1 MLTMLSG
8 MIGRGNN
15 LTNPTR
21 SPKLYAA
28 ISISSALLLAAFVVV
43 GVRVAGA
50 TGSQASGTSNSTIT
64 LPVGT
69 RLMVKMVDAVDSE
82 TSQPDQRF
90 RGTLEANLMAGDTVV
105 APKGT
110 TVFGRLLTAQS
121 AGRSGGQLEFDLTD
135 IVINSQTYSLSTSS
149 QQFKGEGSG
158 SQAGTGAKAGA
169 AIGGISGGLGGAMR
183 GAGTGAVVGHASG
196 ANTSGEKV
204 KVPAGTLLEFTL
216 DHPVSLPAT
225 GR

>member
-1 MLTMLSG
+1 MFNGTLAKG
-8 MIGRGNN
+8 I
-15 LTNPTR
+15 NPTNATQ
-21 SPKLYAA
+21 SPKLRAT
-28 ISISSALLLAAFVVV
+28 SISGFLLLAALVLV
-43 GVRVAGA
+43 GFQAAGA
-50 TGSQASGTSNSTIT
+50 AGSQASATGSNNTAT

-69 RLMVKMVDAVDSE
+69 RLMVKMVDSVDSE

-90 RGTLEANLMAGDTVV
+90 RGTLEANLMAGDVVV

-121 AGRSGGQLEFDLTD
+121 AGRSGGRLEFDLTD
-135 IVINSQTYSLSTSS
+135 IVLNGQTYSLSTSS
-149 QQFKGEGSG
+149 HEVQGGGAG

-169 AIGGISGGLGGAMR
+169 AIGALGGGLGGAMR
-183 GAGTGAVVGHASG
+183 GAGTGAVVGHATG
-196 ANTSGEKV
+196 ANTQGETV

-225 GR
+225 GK